1 MLRRGSFPLLLLI
14 SLGHVLVISAQVQ
27 SKSGIPLIEAA
38 AFGVFARFQQT
49 TTGVTDGVK
58 SGWNQYFALR
68 GVERDNEQL
77 RKRVIELE
85 AQLQQEQAQAARAR
99 SLEEAL
105 NLQRTIAAPTL
116 AARVI
121 AGNPQPG
128 SLQVMID
135 RGSADGVEPNMAVV
149 GSRGI
154 IGRVIGPLA
163 PHAARVQLI
172 VGRDAAAGA
181 MLEKSGVGGVVIGG
195 EKNPPLRLEYIP
207 NLVDVQPGERVLTSG
222 LDEIYPSGFVIGVVE
237 KVEKSGQGDSGER
250 TITVRPA
257 VDVSH
262 LEVVLVILRPAKTVE
277 KPGGKKS

>member
-1 MLRRGSFPLLLLI
+1 MLRQRTFSLLMII

-27 SKSGIPLIEAA
+27 SKSGIPVLEAA
-38 AFGVFARFQQT
+38 AFGFFSRFQQA

-58 SGWNQYFALR
+58 SGWTKYFALR

-77 RKRVIELE
+77 RKRITELE

-105 NLQRTIAAPTL
+105 NLQRTMSAPTL

-128 SLQVMID
+128 SLEVTID
-135 RGSADGVEPNMAVV
+135 RGSADGVEPNMAVI

-172 VGRDAAAGA
+172 VGKSAAAGA
-181 MLEKSGVGGVVIGG
+181 VLEKSNVGGVVVGG
-195 EKNPPLRLEYIP
+195 EKDPPLRLEYIP

-222 LDEIYPSGFVIGVVE
+222 QDDIYPSGFVIGVVE
-237 KVEKSGQGDSGER
+237 KAEKGSDGHRQIS
-250 TITVRPA
+250 VRPA

-262 LEVVLVILRPAKTVE
+262 LEVVLVILRPTP
-277 KPGGKKS
+277 KPGGKSS

>member
-1 MLRRGSFPLLLLI
+1 MLRRGTFPLLLII

-38 AFGVFARFQQT
+38 AFGVFSRFQQT
-49 TTGVTDGVK
+49 TTGVTDGVR
-58 SGWNQYFALR
+58 SGWTKYFALR

-85 AQLQQEQAQAARAR
+85 AQLQMEQAQAAKAR

-105 NLQRTIAAPTL
+105 NLQRTLDAPTL

-128 SLQVMID
+128 TLEVTID

-172 VGRDAAAGA
+172 VGKGAAAGA
-181 MLEKSGVGGVVIGG
+181 TLEKSGVGGVVMGG
-195 EKNPPLRLEYIP
+195 EKDPPLRLDYIP
-207 NLVDVQPGERVLTSG
+207 NLVEVQPGERVLTSG
-222 LDEIYPSGFVIGVVE
+222 QDDIYPSGFVIGVVE
-237 KVEKSGQGDSGER
+237 KSEKGNDGQR
-250 TITVRPA
+250 QITVRPS

-262 LEVVLVILRPAKTVE
+262 LEVVLVILRPAQS
-277 KPGGKKS
+277 PAQKSGSRPS

>member
-1 MLRRGSFPLLLLI
+1 MLRRGTFPLLLVI

-38 AFGVFARFQQT
+38 AFGVFSRFQQT

-68 GVERDNEQL
+68 GVERENEQL
-77 RKRVIELE
+77 RNRVTELE
-85 AQLQQEQAQAARAR
+85 AQLQQQQAQAAKAR

-105 NLQRTIAAPTL
+105 NLQPTILAPTL

-172 VGRDAAAGA
+172 VGPNAGAGA
-181 MLEKSGVGGVVIGG
+181 MIERSRAGGVVVGTAG
-195 EKNPPLRLEYIP
+195 DPPLLMEYVS
-207 NLVDVQPGERVLTSG
+207 NLSDVQVGDVVVTAG
-222 LDEIYPSGFVIGVVE
+222 NDGIYPKGFPIGRVEAVE
-237 KVEKSGQGDSGER
+237 KGRGLYK
-250 TITVRPA
+250 TIKVRPA
-257 VDVSH
+257 VDFSNVEEV
-262 LEVVLVILRPAKTVE
+262 LVVLSPPPALPSPTAGDKRR
-277 KPGGKKS
+277 